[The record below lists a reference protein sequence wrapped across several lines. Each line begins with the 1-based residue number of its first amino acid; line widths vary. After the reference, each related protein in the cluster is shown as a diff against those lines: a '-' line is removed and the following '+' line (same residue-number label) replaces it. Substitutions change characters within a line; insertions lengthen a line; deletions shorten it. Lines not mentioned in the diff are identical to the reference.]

1 MLLDHR
7 SAERLRVLV
16 VEHKDLVAA
25 RLKAQLERL
34 GHLVLGQ
41 ARDGRE
47 ALSAAQTLDP
57 GLILMETKLPGSD
70 GIATARAIVAERPV
84 PVILLTDYASAE
96 FVRRAKDAGVV
107 AYLTAVEQRRLR
119 SAIEVALE
127 RFGELRLLRREA
139 SDPSETQATRRLV
152 DSAKK

>member
-1 MLLDHR
+1 MMYLD
-7 SAERLRVLV
+7 RLGAQQLRILV

-57 GLILMETKLPGSD
+57 GLILMETRLPGSD

-84 PVILLTDYASAE
+84 PVILLTHYASAE
-96 FVRRAKDAGVV
+96 FV
-107 AYLTAVEQRRLR
+107 
-119 SAIEVALE
+119 
-127 RFGELRLLRREA
+127 
-139 SDPSETQATRRLV
+139 
-152 DSAKK
+152 